1 MAGPNLQRMILCGGM
16 QSGGTTLV
24 SWCILQRRDTNGVLD
39 MPNDIVRV
47 SFDRVAEP
55 ILWVKMTVGAFRWL
69 DLLEL
74 YTDLGWRPEP
84 LLIVRDTRMA
94 CASLT
99 RKPYGANGTTGG
111 DPPLRVRF
119 RRFLSDWEVFRAN
132 GWPIVKFEDLLR
144 DERAVLE
151 HACRAM
157 GLPWDE
163 GVITWPKKLS
173 DIAYVDGTQKTFAE
187 SLSQGSLTA
196 ALRRDRAQVTLDHVP
211 LAELEWLDATFAA
224 YNGYH
229 GYPERLAPR
238 RTGSLPPSVPIP
250 RFEGTALHWYLSEI
264 ERLKAENDRLHA
276 DRGDS
281 GAGVRAGG
289 EHP

>member
-1 MAGPNLQRMILCGGM
+1 MILCGGM

-24 SWCILQRRDTNGVLD
+24 SWCMLQRRDANGVLD

-47 SFDRVAEP
+47 SFDRVTEP

-69 DLLEL
+69 ELFEL

-84 LLIVRDTRMA
+84 LLIVRDTRMV
-94 CASLT
+94 CASLA

-119 RRFLSDWEVFRAN
+119 RRFLRDWEVFRAN
-132 GWPIVKFEDLLR
+132 GWPLVKFEDLLR
-144 DERAVLE
+144 DERAALE
-151 HACRAM
+151 QAGRAL

-163 GVITWPKKLS
+163 GMLTWPKRLP

-187 SLSQGSLTA
+187 SLAQGSLTA
-196 ALRRDRAQVTLDHVP
+196 ALRRDRAQATLDHLP
-211 LAELEWLDATFAA
+211 PAELEWLDETFAA
-224 YNGYH
+224 YNHHH
-229 GYPERLAPR
+229 GYPRRLAPG
-238 RTGSLPPSVPIP
+238 RTGSLPPPVPIP

-264 ERLKAENDRLHA
+264 ERLKAENERLQRDRDDL
-276 DRGDS
+276 GTGV
-281 GAGVRAGG
+281 GAGR
-289 EHP
+289 ERR